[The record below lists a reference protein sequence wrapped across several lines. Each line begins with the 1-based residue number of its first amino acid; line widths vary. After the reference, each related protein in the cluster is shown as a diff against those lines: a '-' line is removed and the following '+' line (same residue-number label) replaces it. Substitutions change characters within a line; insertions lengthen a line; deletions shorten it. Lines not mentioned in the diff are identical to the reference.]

1 MGDATTA
8 TNTAMT
14 VSAASASATTGASF
28 IGMINEYAI
37 VLGLAL
43 TVLSLLVGV
52 YFNVQTMKWRR
63 QQDGK
68 RIAAAVAE
76 ALAEHQSAKRHDQ
89 DDQQGGRDFDHTV
102 RRSGDTNRP

>member
-14 VSAASASATTGASF
+14 VSATAGSATTGASVV
-28 IGMINEYAI
+28 GMINEYAV

-63 QQDGK
+63 KQDEE

-76 ALAEHQSAKRHDQ
+76 ALLKHESAKRHNQ
-89 DDQQGGRDFDHTV
+89 DDQRDGRELDHTV